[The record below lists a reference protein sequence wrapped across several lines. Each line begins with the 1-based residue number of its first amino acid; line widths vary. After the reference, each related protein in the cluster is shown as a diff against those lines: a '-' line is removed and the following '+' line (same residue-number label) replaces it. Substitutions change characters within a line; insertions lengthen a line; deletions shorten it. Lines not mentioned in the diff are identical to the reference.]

1 MSDGIPEAWMTWVA
15 LTTPIPAVFAAITT
29 LYAGKYPYL

>member
-1 MSDGIPEAWMTWVA
+1 MSGWKPEAWMTWVA

-29 LYAGKYPYL
+29 LYVGKCPYL